1 MTKMNPTNVTE
12 LMVAAAEALMNQDA
26 DALHE
31 LKQVTSNWLQSEEEL
46 SAQHAMLDAML
57 EALE

>member
-1 MTKMNPTNVTE
+1 MQVHTVSE
-12 LMVAAAEALMNQDA
+12 LMTAAAEALMNQDA

-31 LKQVTSNWLQSEEEL
+31 LKQLTSDWLQTEEEL
-46 SAQHAMLDAML
+46 RAQHAMLDAML

>member
-1 MTKMNPTNVTE
+1 MTPTNVTE

-31 LKQVTSNWLQSEEEL
+31 LKQLTSDWLQTEEEL
-46 SAQHAMLDAML
+46 RAQHAMLDAML

>member
-12 LMVAAAEALMNQDA
+12 LMAAAAEALMNQDA

-31 LKQVTSNWLQSEEEL
+31 LKQLTSDWLQSEEEL
-46 SAQHAMLDAML
+46 RAQHAMLDAML